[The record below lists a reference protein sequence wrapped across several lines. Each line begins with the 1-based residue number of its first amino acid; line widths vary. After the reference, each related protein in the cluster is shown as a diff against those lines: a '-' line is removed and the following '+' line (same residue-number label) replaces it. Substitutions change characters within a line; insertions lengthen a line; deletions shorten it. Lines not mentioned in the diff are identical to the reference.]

1 MPAVDNTNLDVSVY
15 QEGNLQVS
23 LYDLAG
29 SKLFDVVN
37 RYVDANTELNV
48 SIPLGRLPNGMYN
61 VVIQLGNERISKPI
75 IISK

>member
-29 SKLFDVVN
+29 SKVADLMN
-37 RYVDANTELNV
+37 ISATANTDY
-48 SIPLGRLPNGMYN
+48 SIQMRLGFLSNGVYTIM
-61 VVIQLGNERISKPI
+61 ITLDNERIFKQLI
-75 IISK
+75 INK